1 MPLREPRV
9 AAIFTAGADASYRE
23 RNHTQWWNDDN
34 NDSTVACLKDVSTNQ
49 GQYVATL
56 CPAHPRHTQF
66 QWLDSSEGP
75 YRGTGGLQLRGD
87 GLVGTVSSSA
97 FQEGLTVS
105 FWARNIAS
113 GINLVHIPGIL
124 SVRVAAAKLPTTTTT
139 TTHGSRQTRL
149 ELIRLDKESGNN
161 WSSSSSNSSL
171 NATTCSSSND
181 TTVVVAWDNP
191 YPTED
196 WFWFSLQ
203 LDPTLSAQ
211 MSVETLSRLDDDD
224 DDDTTETITTT
235 LVVNKKKNP
244 ILRTIQLFRP
254 FEEPSSP
261 STSQPVAFVG
271 PTTTTTMTPGTTATA
286 FATIPPRTAASLPET
301 AGQVSFI
308 VIHKAVIDDAQA
320 LRRQIVRYN
329 IAL

>member
-1 MPLREPRV
+1 M

-203 LDPTLSAQ
+203 LDPTWSAQ
-211 MSVETLSRLDDDD
+211 MSVFSLKGDLLARGCVTLSRHDG
-224 DDDTTETITTT
+224 DTTETNTTT
-235 LVVNKKKNP
+235 LDNKKKKKP
-244 ILRTIQLFRP
+244 ILRTIELFRP
-254 FEEPSSP
+254 FEQQPSSP
-261 STSQPVAFVG
+261 SSSQPVAFVV
-271 PTTTTTMTPGTTATA
+271 PAAAGTTA
-286 FATIPPRTAASLPET
+286 FATVPSRSLPEMM
-301 AGQVSFI
+301 GQVSFL

-320 LRRQIVRYN
+320 LRRQIGRYN